1 MIDESDSKILDLV
14 RRAAAAVCMLS
25 PVTFLH
31 VENSTHYFCLLKL
44 LLGLYRMEGEPA
56 HSQYHAAHDLPESL
70 QKPGS
75 LAAALHQG
83 YFILGRPS
91 TRRTRE
97 NSLDVI
103 ELVKI
108 PDIETKNW
116 RAA

>member
-14 RRAAAAVCMLS
+14 RRAATAVCMLS

-56 HSQYHAAHDLPESL
+56 HSQYYAAHDLPESL

-83 YFILGRPS
+83 YFLGRPG
-91 TRRTRE
+91 E